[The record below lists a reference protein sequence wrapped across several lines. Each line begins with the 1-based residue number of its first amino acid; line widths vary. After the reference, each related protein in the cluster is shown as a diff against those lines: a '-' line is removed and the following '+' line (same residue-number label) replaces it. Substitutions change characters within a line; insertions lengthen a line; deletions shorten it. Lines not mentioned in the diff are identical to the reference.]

1 MPIANAWY
9 RKTGKCFKTASYRK
23 QSLENRKYTAVE
35 LIKSLSKQIRN
46 EISHRMSFHIQ
57 FFNNACNLVHFEF
70 VFCKRACFLQ
80 HEPVL
85 VRIIIVKQLVFWLPN
100 LFIISFTVS
109 LINPIEKRI
118 HQCALQLEDWL
129 NEMLNSVWVSVQIF
143 LTSYQRIVKFST
155 IEIHLKNVNRR
166 RDKNVYEVKFIAQV
180 LEVSHLNKLLP

>member
-1 MPIANAWY
+1 MRYLTGCPSIFSFLTMHVTSCILNLYSANEPA
-9 RKTGKCFKTASYRK
+9 F
-23 QSLENRKYTAVE
+23 
-35 LIKSLSKQIRN
+35 
-46 EISHRMSFHIQ
+46 
-57 FFNNACNLVHFEF
+57 CN
-70 VFCKRACFLQ
+70 K
-80 HEPVL
+80 PVL

-109 LINPIEKRI
+109 LINPIKKRI